1 LRNPAGRP
9 TIPAATPEGRAMSDQ
24 SPVVPQRVTL
34 TDIDI
39 PFWRIVAII
48 LKWSIASI
56 PAIIIYF
63 IILAA
68 FSAVFGGIFMAIFGH
83 MGGTRI

>member
-1 LRNPAGRP
+1 
-9 TIPAATPEGRAMSDQ
+9 MSDQ

-34 TDIDI
+34 ANIDI

-56 PAIIIYF
+56 PAIIVYF
-63 IILAA
+63 IILA
-68 FSAVFGGIFMAIFGH
+68 VVGTIFGGIFSAIFGH
-83 MGGTRI
+83 MGGTHI

>member
-1 LRNPAGRP
+1 
-9 TIPAATPEGRAMSDQ
+9 MSDQ
-24 SPVVPQRVTL
+24 SPVMSQRVTL
-34 TDIDI
+34 TDIDV

-68 FSAVFGGIFMAIFGH
+68 FGAVFGGIFAAIFGH
-83 MGGTRI
+83 MGGGTHI